1 MLELRNIK
9 KVYEVGDEKVTALN
23 DVSLTLRDSEFVSV
37 LGPSGCGKT
46 TLLNIIGGLD
56 HYDSGDLLIN
66 SVSTKRYKDRDWDS
80 YRNHSV
86 GFVFQSY
93 NLIPHQNV
101 LSNVELAL
109 TLTGVS
115 KKERRARAKEVLKK
129 VGLENQ
135 MHKKPNQMSGGQMQ
149 RVAIARA
156 LINNPDILLADEPT
170 GALDTE
176 TSTQIME
183 LLKEISKDRLIVM
196 VTHNPDLAN
205 TYSTR
210 IINLLDGKIT
220 NDSNPYDKKTEEE
233 VPKKKI
239 KKPSMG
245 LFTAFSLSL
254 NNLMTKK
261 ARTFLTAFAGSI
273 GIIGIALILALSTGI
288 QEYID
293 SVEADTMSSYP
304 ITIESENVD
313 INAILEKMMGGRRA
327 SEEKADHDLDKVYAN
342 TVMSELITSMN
353 NLESKHNNLEA
364 FKEFLDS
371 SDEMKENVSAILYSY
386 GFDFNVLTEDS
397 DGTVIKS
404 DIDTLMSDALG
415 TDNYAF
421 AAKNKDNKSDASASM
436 SSFYSGMLSSFSNLK
451 VWSEMLP
458 DKDGNG
464 INDIVYDQYELVYG
478 NWPSEYNDVLL
489 VLDKNNEITDMSLY
503 ALGLKPYE
511 EMKSVMQATMNEEEI
526 ENSDESWTYDEIMAK
541 TFKLIPSSDY
551 YNYDSQKG
559 IYKDISTTDAGL
571 SYLYDN
577 GIDLNVSGVI
587 RLKEDVGR
595 SGVINGSMAYTH
607 ELTKYVIDR
616 ILNSDV
622 VKAQLESPDIDVL
635 KNLPFATDENTNL
648 SDEEKITAFRDY
660 AEGLDE
666 EKKAE
671 LYVKV
676 ASYPDEDYVK
686 EVVDAQME
694 NLTRQKIEDDMT
706 AAYAEE
712 IGMDEDKLRDY
723 ISGLSDDEL
732 MDYARQAIEEQV
744 YAAYAQRMAMSLAY
758 MSPSALAY
766 SLDAQLPN
774 YTDAQLVSY
783 YDNFMPEQVSEST
796 LDENLETLGY
806 VDINVPTMISI
817 YANSFESKDNISD
830 IIEGYNESVSEDDE
844 ISYTDYV
851 GLLMSSVSTV
861 INGISYVLVAFVG
874 VSLIVSSIMIGIIT
888 YISVLERTKEIGVL
902 RSIGASKMDVSRVF
916 NAETIIVGLI
926 AGILG
931 IVISLILEIP
941 INIIVENLTSIPNV
955 SHLPFIAALILIGIS
970 ILLTFIAGLFPA
982 RVAAKKD
989 PVEALRTE

>member
-1 MLELRNIK
+1 MLELRNITK
-9 KVYEVGDEKVTALN
+9 IYEVGDEKVTALN
-23 DVSLTLRDSEFVSV
+23 EVNITLRDSEFVSV

-46 TLLNIIGGLD
+46 TLLNILGGLD
-56 HYDSGDLLIN
+56 HYNSGDLLIN
-66 SVSTKRYKDRDWDS
+66 GVSTKKYKDRDWDS

-93 NLIPHQNV
+93 NLIPHQTV
-101 LSNVELAL
+101 LANVELAL
-109 TLTGVS
+109 TLSGVS
-115 KKERRARAKEVLKK
+115 KKERRARAKEALKQ
-129 VGLENQ
+129 VGLESQ
-135 MHKKPNQMSGGQMQ
+135 MNKKPNQMSGGQMQ

-176 TSTQIME
+176 TSSQIME
-183 LLKEISKDRLIVM
+183 LLKDISKDRLIVM

-205 TYSTR
+205 AYSTR
-210 IINLLDGKIT
+210 IINLLDGKVT
-220 NDSNPYDKKTEEE
+220 NDSDPYDKKTEEE
-233 VPKKKI
+233 LPKKKV

-245 LFTAFSLSL
+245 MLTAFALSM

-293 SVEADTMSSYP
+293 SVEAETMSSYP

-313 INAILEKMMGGRRA
+313 INTILDKMLGGRRR
-327 SEEKADHDLDKVYAN
+327 SEEPVDHALDKVYAN

-364 FKEFLDS
+364 FKDFIES
-371 SDEMKENVSAILYSY
+371 SDEMKENAGAVLYSY
-386 GFDFNVLTEDS
+386 GFDFNVLTEDT

-404 DIDTLMSDALG
+404 DIDTLMKDALG
-415 TDNYAF
+415 TDSYAL
-421 AAKNKDNKSDASASM
+421 AAKNNDKKSDASASM

-458 DKDGNG
+458 DKDGKG
-464 INDIVYDQYELVYG
+464 INDIIYDQYELVYG
-478 NWPSEYNDVLL
+478 NWPSHYNDVLL

-526 ENSDESWTYDEIMAK
+526 VNADESWTYDEIMSK

-551 YNYDSQKG
+551 YNYDTQKG
-559 IYKDISTTDAGL
+559 YYKDISTTDAGL

-577 GIDLNVSGVI
+577 GIDLNISGVI
-587 RLKEDVGR
+587 RLKEDAGQ
-595 SGVINGSMAYTH
+595 SGVISGSMAYTH
-607 ELTKYVIDR
+607 ELTEYVIDR
-616 ILNSDV
+616 ILNSEV
-622 VKAQLESPDIDVL
+622 VKAQLETPDIDVL

-648 SDEEKITAFRDY
+648 TDEEKIVAFRDY

-666 EKKAE
+666 AKKAE
-671 LYVKV
+671 LYVKL

-686 EVVDAQME
+686 EVVDTQME
-694 NLTRQKIEDDMT
+694 SLTREKIEEDMT
-706 AAYAEE
+706 GAYAEE
-712 IGMDEDKLRDY
+712 IGIDEDRLREY
-723 ISGLSDDEL
+723 IAGLSDEEL
-732 MDYARQAIEEQV
+732 MSYARDAIEEQV
-744 YAAYAQRMAMSLAY
+744 YANYAQMATMNLAY
-758 MSPSALAY
+758 TPIWQLAAM
-766 SLDAQLPN
+766 LDNQLPN

-783 YDNFMPEQVSEST
+783 YDNFMPEQTSDAT
-796 LDENLETLGY
+796 LEENLETLGY

-817 YANSFESKDNISD
+817 YASSFEAKDNISD
-830 IIEGYNESVSEDDE
+830 IIAAYNESVSEDDE

-926 AGILG
+926 AGIFG

-955 SHLPFIAALILIGIS
+955 SHLPFVAALILIGIS